1 LGRVDAVFDGAAFR
15 GFGAALRDT
24 ARRGVLFAFARR
36 ADADVP
42 EARRA
47 FDRAAFLLEA
57 LRAGRDVR
65 RRAAEDFR
73 ELWRD
78 FAWAFRPVFREDAFA
93 LRFAIT
99 NVLSASPALPGR
111 PEASLTVYS

>member
-1 LGRVDAVFDGAAFR
+1 
-15 GFGAALRDT
+15 LRDT
-24 ARRGVLFAFARR
+24 ARRGVLFACARR
-36 ADADVP
+36 ADADAP

-47 FDRAAFLLEA
+47 FGRAAFLLEA

-65 RRAAEDFR
+65 RCPADDFR

-78 FAWAFRPVFREDAFA
+78 FAWVLRPAFRLGAFA

-99 NVLSASPALPGR
+99 SVLSASPALPGR